1 MSSEIVGSAIASGQ
15 KVLRKSQRATEVDGL
30 VTLTETYT
38 IRTADIGTLEPD
50 RNTLHSAFSSATT
63 KYTRMAVETTRVE
76 PLDGDLSSLIVN
88 YVGLDFQT
96 GLPPAFITTA
106 GQPGVGVFGAD
117 AIVVVKYIT
126 QDSLFDTLKGGNVGI
141 NLGGTNLT
149 LPTKKLM
156 PSSINSTQM
165 PPNPR
170 QREYRRS
177 KNQSEQLTAAQQS
190 FDQFVKNNQTIN
202 TNVIYAPI
210 LRNFAPQYEW
220 IYAGYVQTAIS
231 FQRRG
236 LFNQIEEQ
244 FSEYFRASDIF
255 YQADGTI
262 NFNRVN
268 AFSDVNFTF

>member
-1 MSSEIVGSAIASGQ
+1 MAANIVGSYMASGQ
-15 KVLRKSQRATEVDGL
+15 KVLRKSQRSTEVDGL

-38 IRTADIGTLEPD
+38 IRTSDIATLEPD
-50 RNTLHSAFSSATT
+50 RNTLHSAFSSDIV

-76 PLDGDLSSLIVN
+76 PMDGDLSSLVVN
-88 YVGLDFQT
+88 YVGLDYIS
-96 GLPPAFITTA
+96 GLPPAFITTV

-126 QDSLFDTLKGGNVGI
+126 QESLFDTLKGGNVGI

-149 LPTKKLM
+149 LPTKRLL
-156 PSSINSTQM
+156 PSSINSTLM

-177 KNQSEQLTAAQQS
+177 KTASEQITAAQEAFNRYNQ
-190 FDQFVKNNQTIN
+190 NNQTNNIV
-202 TNVIYAPI
+202 NVSSPI
-210 LRNFAPQYEW
+210 LRNFAAQYEW
-220 IYAGYVQTAIS
+220 IYAGYVQTGIS

-255 YQADGTI
+255 YQTDGTI
-262 NFNRVN
+262 NFSRVN
-268 AFSDVNFTF
+268 SFSDINFTF